1 MKISEIIQGSKATL
15 LCGEAGT
22 EVSSICCDSRKALP
36 GSLFIAV
43 RGTAAD
49 GRDFVSDALSKG
61 AVAAVETDRE
71 GLARMADAF
80 YGHPSRQLKLVG
92 ITGTNGK
99 TTTVTLLYHLFR
111 AMGYECGLLSTIANF
126 VGSRESEAVNTT
138 ADPIT
143 INSLMAEMVQAGCE
157 FCFMEVS
164 SIGVEQ
170 HRTDFLDFNVGIFSN
185 LTHDHLDYHGSFAE
199 YLRCKKMFFDKL
211 SKDAVA
217 IVNVD
222 DRNGMVM
229 VQNTAASV
237 MSYSLRKAADHSARI
252 VEQSME
258 GMLLRLDG
266 TEVWTRLI
274 GEHNAYNILAIYCAA
289 LALGADREETLVS
302 ISALHSA
309 PGRLETLA
317 GPSSKTVVID
327 YAHTPDALEHVLE
340 TLREVEPGREL
351 VCLFGCGGDRDRSKR
366 AEMAAVAE
374 KYADRI
380 IVSADNSRSEKTE
393 DIMAEICTGFSP
405 AGRAKAICMADRRE
419 AIRAAL
425 SFSAPGA
432 VILLAGKGHETYQIT
447 EKGKEHFDEREI
459 CAEMFEQMMQ

>member
-1 MKISEIIQGSKATL
+1 MRISEIIEGSRASL
-15 LCGEAGT
+15 LCGEPQT
-22 EVSSICCDSRKALP
+22 EVCAICCDSRKAVP

-49 GRDFVSDALSKG
+49 GRSFVGDALAKG
-61 AVAAVETDRE
+61 AAAAVETDRE
-71 GLARMADAF
+71 GLARMADIF
-80 YGHPSRQLKLVG
+80 YGHPSRHLRLVG

-99 TTTVTLLYHLFR
+99 TTTVTLLYQLFR
-111 AMGYECGLLSTIANF
+111 AMGYECGLLSTIANY
-126 VGSRESEAVNTT
+126 VGTRESEAINTT

-199 YLRCKKMFFDKL
+199 YLRCKKLFFDRLPKG
-211 SKDAVA
+211 SVAV
-217 IVNVD
+217 VNAD

-237 MSYSLRKAADHSARI
+237 VSYSLRRAADHSARV

-289 LALGADREETLVS
+289 LALGADREETLVG

-309 PGRLETLA
+309 RGRLETLS
-317 GPSSKTVVID
+317 GPSGKTVVID
-327 YAHTPDALEHVLE
+327 YAHTPDALEHVLQ

-351 VCLFGCGGDRDRSKR
+351 VCVFGCGGERDRSKR
-366 AEMAAVAE
+366 PEMASIAE
-374 KYADRI
+374 KLADRI
-380 IVSADNSRSEKTE
+380 IVTSDNSRSEKTE
-393 DIMAEICTGFSP
+393 EIMAGICTGFSP
-405 AGRAKAICMADRRE
+405 AGRARAICMADRRE

-459 CAEMFEQMMQ
+459 CAEVFKQMMQ